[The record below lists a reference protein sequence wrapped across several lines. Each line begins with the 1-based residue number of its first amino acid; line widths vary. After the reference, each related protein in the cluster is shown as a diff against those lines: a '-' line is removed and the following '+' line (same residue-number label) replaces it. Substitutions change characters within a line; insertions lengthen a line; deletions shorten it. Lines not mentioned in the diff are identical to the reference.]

1 MTRRDALM
9 AVAPD
14 GTRQDTG
21 QELAVSRFIEQFA
34 LSMAGLGFPR
44 MAARVFVAVLI
55 SKDGLTAVELAN
67 QLKISR
73 AAVSQAVRYLMQ
85 LGLVE
90 RQREPGQRHDHYR
103 VTDGMWYEMFARR
116 DEVFLRLE
124 DNLADGIAAL
134 GSDSPG
140 AARLDETRRF
150 FEFIRGEVPKLM
162 TRWRESQGETPAE
175 ES

>member
-1 MTRRDALM
+1 M

-14 GTRQDTG
+14 STREGAD

-34 LSMAGLGFPR
+34 LSMSGLGFPR

-55 SKDGLTAVELAN
+55 SKDGLTAVELAS

-90 RQREPGQRHDHYR
+90 RHREPGQRHDRYR
-103 VTDGMWYEMFARR
+103 VMDGMWYEMFARR

-124 DNLADGIAAL
+124 DNLADGITAL
-134 GSDSPG
+134 GAENPG

-162 TRWRESQGETPAE
+162 TRWRESQGAAPDAE
-175 ES
+175 S